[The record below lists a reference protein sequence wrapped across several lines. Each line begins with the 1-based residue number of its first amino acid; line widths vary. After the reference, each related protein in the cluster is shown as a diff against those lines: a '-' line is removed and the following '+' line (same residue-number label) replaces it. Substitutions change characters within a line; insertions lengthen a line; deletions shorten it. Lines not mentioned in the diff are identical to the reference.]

1 MLQAE
6 AVAERISPISGKVYN
21 PVIQSDYSSEA
32 ALANM
37 LSNYQVEVV
46 ICTFTIHYQSAI
58 DAQVRLIRAADQTPC
73 VKRFLPSEFNVDYD
87 LGDDKLPYPDKHLHR
102 QARRALEATET
113 LEYAYIYPGMFMDY
127 FGIPHVPTHLRE
139 LCFFVDPSNGVA
151 ALPGDGSAKMATS
164 FTTDVARYT
173 ALSLELERWPR
184 ALITAASTVTLNELV
199 GLAEENL
206 GRKIKVSHHD
216 DEVYKR
222 HENVL
227 LPRNKTLARDFP
239 ERFPD
244 GKEQVRALIADL
256 EVSVG
261 LGAFDFEGIKDS
273 VNLVKEFEGRVVPRR
288 IEDVMEEAWK
298 GR

>member
-1 MLQAE
+1 MDILSSYQIE
-6 AVAERISPISGKVYN
+6 
-21 PVIQSDYSSEA
+21 VI
-32 ALANM
+32 
-37 LSNYQVEVV
+37 

-73 VKRFLPSEFNVDYD
+73 VKRFLPSEFNINYD
-87 LGDDKLPYPDKHLHR
+87 LGDDKLPYPDKLLHR
-102 QARRALEATET
+102 QARRALEATKT

-139 LCFFVDPSNGVA
+139 LCLFIDPTNGVA

-173 ALSLELERWPR
+173 ALALELERWPR
-184 ALITAASTVTLNELV
+184 VLFTAASTVRLNELV
-199 GLAEENL
+199 ALAEKSL
-206 GRKIKVSHHD
+206 GKKMKVSYQD
-216 DEVYKR
+216 VEVFKR
-222 HENVL
+222 HENEL

-239 ERFPD
+239 ERFPN
-244 GKEQVRALIADL
+244 GEEQVRALIADL
-256 EVSVG
+256 EVSAA
-261 LGAFDFEGIKDS
+261 LGAFDLYGIENS
-273 VNLVKEFEGRVVPRR
+273 MNLVKEFEGRVVPRR